1 MPNVGYEVTK
11 EDDKVVHE
19 LHEMF
24 ELVFFSHHDGDNIYV
39 FCWAIGEVMGVI
51 EMVVVQ

>member
-1 MPNVGYEVTK
+1 MPNVEYEVTK
-11 EDDKVVHE
+11 GVGKVVQE

-51 EMVVVQ
+51 QIVLDK